1 MRTVEGNALAVLA
14 VAVLCAASSA
24 AQAQQYTYDSV
35 GRVLTVTYPNGAT
48 ISYTYDRAGNRVT
61 ETTAVGVGPASTRTR
76 VFEPAAQSG
85 STTPPAVRL
94 PARTTGTEPGR
105 GGDGLTPRGEARIDR
120 QQ

>member
-1 MRTVEGNALAVLA
+1 VFAVLA
-14 VAVLCAASSA
+14 AVMLLAGSGVVS
-24 AQAQQYTYDSV
+24 AQQYTYDSV

-85 STTPPAVRL
+85 STTAPAVRL
-94 PARTTGTEPGR
+94 PARATGTETSR